1 LACRDLSDQVGT
13 FERVKTLVFL
23 QRVSESSIR
32 TSEPNLELF
41 YSDCP
46 VLLHSLPNQ
55 TMDSLVSMSKLNCSP
70 SPPDCSRISG
80 PRSILHLPQRQAVQ
94 PVSLERK
101 RALGF
106 AMALMVFSRFSPVS
120 HDTFPKAFTTKH
132 SNSPSDSR
140 ASVPERR
147 NKII

>member
-1 LACRDLSDQVGT
+1 MRVQSAHQNPILSCS
-13 FERVKTLVFL
+13 TLTA
-23 QRVSESSIR
+23 QCYC
-32 TSEPNLELF
+32 T
-41 YSDCP
+41 
-46 VLLHSLPNQ
+46 HSLPIQ

-101 RALGF
+101 RPLVF
-106 AMALMVFSRFSPVS
+106 AMALMVFSAGSC
-120 HDTFPKAFTTKH
+120 DTFPKAFTTKH

-147 NKII
+147 NENHLNAYAYAVEKKIQESLM